1 MKTLK
6 DVKNAMTANGSA
18 DVTINGQVYY
28 FSSALIGRAIVEGL
42 YRQLSQETAG
52 NDSEEKR
59 AEILAR
65 WTKGYFTPRD
75 EKDATKVVESKSAGA
90 KFQPDPKDLLSAA
103 IKIAGKGDKEKLQ
116 KMPVESVGKALAIAL
131 EKIPGHPL
139 VVAYAAMK
147 ADWESAQAE
156 RQAAIDAEVAALLG
170 LD

>member
-6 DVKNAMTANGSA
+6 EIKNAMVANGSA
-18 DVTINGQVYY
+18 DVSIDGKTFY

-52 NDSEEKR
+52 CDSEEKR

-75 EKDATKVVESKSAGA
+75 EKDATKVVETKTGA
-90 KFQPDPKDLLSAA
+90 VKFTPDPKELLAQA
-103 IKIAGKGDKEKLQ
+103 IKLAGKGDKEKLQ

-131 EKIPGHPL
+131 EKIPNHPL
-139 VVAYAAMK
+139 VVAYGDMK
-147 ADWESAQAE
+147 MAWEAEQSE

-170 LD
+170 LE